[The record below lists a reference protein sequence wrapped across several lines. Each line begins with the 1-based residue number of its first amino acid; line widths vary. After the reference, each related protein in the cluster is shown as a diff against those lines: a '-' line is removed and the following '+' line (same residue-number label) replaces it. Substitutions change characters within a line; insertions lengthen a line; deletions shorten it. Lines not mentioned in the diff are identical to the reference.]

1 MPGPA
6 GLSRGILLGSGMLVY
21 GLEAGTQRVN
31 RPATVAFQFQQVG
44 FGAVPDFGENISG
57 DHYIGR
63 QIV

>member
-6 GLSRGILLGSGMLVY
+6 DLSRGILLGSGMLVY

-31 RPATVAFQFQQVG
+31 RPATVAFQFQQVE
-44 FGAVPDFGENISG
+44 FGAVPDFGENASG

>member
-6 GLSRGILLGSGMLVY
+6 DLSRGILLGSGMLVY

-44 FGAVPDFGENISG
+44 FGAVPDFGENVSG

>member
-6 GLSRGILLGSGMLVY
+6 DLSRGILLGSGMLVY

-31 RPATVAFQFQQVG
+31 RPATVVFQFQQVG

>member
-1 MPGPA
+1 MPRPA
-6 GLSRGILLGSGMLVY
+6 GLSRGILLGSGMLIY

-44 FGAVPDFGENISG
+44 FGAVPDFGENVSG

>member
-6 GLSRGILLGSGMLVY
+6 DPSRGILLGSGMLVY

-44 FGAVPDFGENISG
+44 FGAVPDFGENVSV